1 MIEFI
6 TQYKTIVIIAVIALL
21 LFNNRESLGSLI
33 SWTLKTIGFIIGAFK
48 FDKVD
53 KRATQDDRKNLYE
66 CLIQLQ
72 DYLAICGV
80 DRKEMDSM
88 TLSKVGELTV
98 SATTPLKVSL
108 KKAAP
113 INGMTTDPDTKLL
126 DGV

>member
-21 LFNNRESLGSLI
+21 LFNNRESLGFLI
-33 SWTLKTIGFIIGAFK
+33 SWPLKTIGFIFGAFK

-98 SATTPLKVSL
+98 SATTPLTPSREALNVEL
-108 KKAAP
+108 NTNFPKK
-113 INGMTTDPDTKLL
+113 TDIP
-126 DGV
+126 V